1 MNGISFRLF
10 SSSLLRG
17 GRPVTTDPSAPLRLR
32 LIGFALLATAF
43 TCIMVGS
50 GRTAPLSAE
59 ERAKA
64 EKIFA
69 DVYGAE
75 YQKLIKARE
84 VSPRIDY
91 ARKLVSAADEVEAS
105 DPAQALVLREK
116 AVPLAAAGPAGYPL
130 AIELLEKLLPDA
142 PSRSEVLTQLADVRD
157 RQMRAIKGPTAAIV
171 IDLVNTLQDL
181 AAEQAAER
189 HFSAAHKTL
198 DRARVQAR
206 ERLGA
211 SGKDLVAEID
221 GQIELITRR
230 ERIGPKVADAEKV
243 LLSKPSDPE
252 ANTLVGLAKLV
263 YENNTEQ
270 AAMLLAKSSDQAL
283 IKLAELVNSRA
294 GQVELADLYKAAGES
309 AAAKDFKE
317 ALLARALHLYRA
329 IEEDDPN
336 NPDITR
342 IKLLTGPLAEA
353 AGAEAK
359 YHLGRT
365 RTPIFARIDEALKRN
380 RLKDTV
386 RLGGGENAFRD
397 LPQTPAYVV
406 GFDVGYGEFVGNTV
420 IWAIRPIY
428 QTPAG
433 RTPGMAA
440 GVAKQGTKPT
450 RVEAKP
456 GYAVGAISVRA
467 GAGIDGFQV
476 TFMQIE
482 GDRLNPE
489 KSYKSAWLGGRG
501 GFGPRELGG
510 DGTPVVGIFGRT
522 NDENRMCGLGLVL
535 ADDKSPTTPRRKN

>member
-1 MNGISFRLF
+1 
-10 SSSLLRG
+10 
-17 GRPVTTDPSAPLRLR
+17 VTIKTAAPLRLA
-32 LIGFALLATAF
+32 GFSVLALALA
-43 TCIMVGS
+43 CIIASS
-50 GRTAPLSAE
+50 GQTAPLSAD

-75 YQKLIKARE
+75 YQKLLKAPE

-91 ARKLVSAADEVEAS
+91 ARKLLAAAEEVDPS
-105 DPAQALVLREK
+105 DPAQALILREK
-116 AVPLAAAGPAGYPL
+116 AIPLAAAGPAGYSL
-130 AIELLEKLLPDA
+130 AIDLLEKLLPDA
-142 PSRSEVLTQLADVRD
+142 PSRSEVLARLADVRD
-157 RQMRAIKGPTAAIV
+157 RQMRAAKAPTASIV

-189 HFSAAHKTL
+189 HFTAAHKTL

-211 SGKDLVAEID
+211 AGKDLIGEID

-230 ERIGPKVADAEKV
+230 ERIGPKVIEAEKV
-243 LLSKPSDPE
+243 LQSKPADPE

-263 YENNTEQ
+263 YENKAAQ
-270 AAMLLAKSSDQAL
+270 AATYLAKSSDQAL
-283 IKLAELVNSRA
+283 INLAELINSRA

-309 AAAKDFKE
+309 TAAKDFKE
-317 ALLARALHLYRA
+317 ALLARALNLYRA

-365 RTPIFARIDEALKRN
+365 RTAIFARIDEAMKRN
-380 RLKDTV
+380 RLRDTQ
-386 RLGGGENAFRD
+386 RLGTGENAFRD
-397 LPQTPAYVV
+397 LPTAPAHVV
-406 GFDVGYGEFVGNTV
+406 GFDVGYGEFFGSPV
-420 IWAIRPIY
+420 ISAIRPIY

-433 RTPGMAA
+433 RTPGTAA
-440 GVAKQGTKPT
+440 GIAKQGTKPT

-467 GAGIDGFQV
+467 GAGIDGFSV

-501 GFGPRELGG
+501 GAPPRELGG
-510 DGTPVVGIFGRT
+510 DGAPVVGIFGRT
-522 NDENRMCGLGLVL
+522 NDENRVVGLGLVL
-535 ADDKSPTTPRRKN
+535 ADDKGSAPPRRKN

>member
-1 MNGISFRLF
+1 
-10 SSSLLRG
+10 
-17 GRPVTTDPSAPLRLR
+17 VTVDPSGPLRITGLS
-32 LIGFALLATAF
+32 ILAVA
-43 TCIMVGS
+43 ILSIIAGS
-50 GRTAPLSAE
+50 GRTTPLSAD

-64 EKIFA
+64 EKTFA

-75 YQKLIKARE
+75 YQKLAKARE

-91 ARKLVSAADEVEAS
+91 ARKLISAADEVEAS
-105 DPAQALVLREK
+105 DPAQAFILREK
-116 AVPLAAAGPAGYPL
+116 AIPLAAAGPAGYSL
-130 AIELLEKLLPDA
+130 AIDLLEKLLPDA
-142 PSRSEVLTQLADVRD
+142 TSRSDVLTQLADVRD
-157 RQMRAIKGPTAAIV
+157 RQVRAVKGPTTAMV

-211 SGKDLVAEID
+211 SGKDLVLEID

-230 ERIGPKVADAEKV
+230 EKIVPKITDAEQV

-252 ANTLVGLAKLV
+252 ANTLVGLATLI
-263 YENNTEQ
+263 YENNTAQ
-270 AAMLLAKSSDQAL
+270 AAIHLAKSSDQAL
-283 IKLAELVNSRA
+283 INLAELVTSRA
-294 GQVELADLYKAAGES
+294 GQVELADFYKVAGES
-309 AAAKDFKE
+309 PAAKDFKE
-317 ALLARALHLYRA
+317 ALLARALHIYRA

-353 AGAEAK
+353 AGAEAR

-365 RTPIFARIDEALKRN
+365 RTAIFARIDEALKRN
-380 RLKDTV
+380 RLQETQ
-386 RLGGGENAFRD
+386 RLGTGENPFRD
-397 LPQTPAYVV
+397 LPNAPAYVV
-406 GFDVGYGEFVGNTV
+406 GFDVGYGDFFGNPV

-433 RTPGMAA
+433 RTPGTTA
-440 GVAKQGTKPT
+440 GVPKQGTKPT

-456 GYAVGAISVRA
+456 GYAVGSISVRA
-467 GAGIDGFQV
+467 GAGIDGFSV

-482 GDRLNPE
+482 GDHLNPE
-489 KSYKSAWLGGRG
+489 KSYKSAWIGGRG
-501 GFGPRELGG
+501 GAPPRDLGG
-510 DGTPVVGIFGRT
+510 DGAPIVGIVGRT
-522 NDENRMCGLGLVL
+522 NDDNRVIGLGLVL
-535 ADDKSPTTPRRKN
+535 ADDKSSAPLRRKN